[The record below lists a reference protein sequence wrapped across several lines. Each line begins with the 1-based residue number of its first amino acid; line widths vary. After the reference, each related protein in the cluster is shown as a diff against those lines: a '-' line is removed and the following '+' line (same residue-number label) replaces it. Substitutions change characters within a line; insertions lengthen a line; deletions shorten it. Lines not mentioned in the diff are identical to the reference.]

1 MAVELSIEANAFL
14 EQNNI
19 QGNIILELAGFPNLY
34 GSVLVTR
41 VSKYGDD
48 IFFGDDGLLY
58 GGAISD
64 DTSKD
69 YISLTG
75 TTNNIT
81 QKLDQDKGGSSSI
94 TSFKI
99 RLIDKNGEVTRA
111 FSPSITVD
119 DILGNEAVVYWQS
132 VGSKHPQDSARLFVG
147 VCSSASFGA
156 GYVDV
161 TIQHPETLK
170 RQDLLPKITSEL
182 TAALGTGV
190 TACLV
195 ESTAGVVSPQ
205 ENLETYI
212 RINDEIIKI
221 VGITSVGF
229 LSMER
234 GQFGTIDTDH
244 SIGDEYETFYRLQG
258 DPIELSLRMILSDPD
273 NESFATKTATRIVDI
288 SATESVPNALFF
300 NEANIQDTLGLVV
313 GDQVALTVGA
323 SVGNLFSYRN
333 ILSFGTTDSGSYI
346 VVDQTLTAEIDI
358 EATVLFKSKYN
369 KLSFGAGLK
378 PYQVD
383 VQNFEYI
390 DTTFGAQFFTYD
402 YYIKDTLNLKE
413 FIDESLFY
421 PSSLFSLPRQGRV
434 SLGLSAPPILGANA
448 KTLNA
453 DNITNAASVSM
464 SRSINQSFYN
474 SVAYKFN
481 EDAVEDKFLGAT
493 IFTSEDSFNR
503 VKVGP
508 RTLSIEAGGI
518 RDTADNRN
526 KIDSISRRF
535 LDRYQ
540 YGAETIDVQ
549 TDFKTAFSIEPGDTV
564 ILDGESI
571 GLADITQG
579 NRNFLPRV
587 MEVQNRAINLKTG
600 KCSLSLSDTNLGV
613 RARYA
618 VFSPAS
624 IIGTGS
630 TTTRIVITKS
640 FNEDLTLE
648 RDKWSDYVLQKV
660 RIRNEDYSYD
670 EEVTLIALDPSNPNI
685 LQVNPALP
693 SPPSAGYFIE
703 CPEYDETSKQ
713 DMKYWKGLHAFFNP
727 QVAAVSGSTTEVTVD
742 AGDIG
747 KFYIGAPV
755 RIHLEDYSEDDTT
768 TVAEISGT
776 TITLNKTLSFNVT
789 SSHLIDLIG
798 FGDNGSPYCWY

>member
-41 VSKYGDD
+41 ISKYGDN

-81 QKLDQDKGGSSSI
+81 QKLDQDKGGSSSV

-99 RLIDKNGEVTRA
+99 RLIDKNGELTNA
-111 FSPSITVD
+111 FSPSVTVD
-119 DILGNEAVVYWQS
+119 DILGNEAVVYWQA

-170 RQDLLPKITSEL
+170 RQELLPKITSEL
-182 TAALGTGV
+182 TADLGAGV

-195 ESTAGVVSPQ
+195 ESTAGVISPQ

-212 RINDEIIKI
+212 KINDEIIKI
-221 VGITSVGF
+221 VGITTAGF
-229 LSMER
+229 LSMVR
-234 GQFGTIDTDH
+234 GQFGTIDADH
-244 SIGDEYETFYRLQG
+244 STGDEYETFYRLQG
-258 DPIELSLRMILSDPD
+258 DPIELSLRMMLSDPD
-273 NESFATKTATRIVDI
+273 NESFATNTATRIVDV
-288 SATESVPNALFF
+288 SATESIPNAVFF
-300 NEANIQDTLGLVV
+300 NDANIQDTLGLVV
-313 GDQVALTVGA
+313 GDQMSLTVGA
-323 SVGNLFSYRN
+323 SVGNLFGFTD
-333 ILSFGTTDSGSYI
+333 ILSFGVTNSGSYVI
-346 VVDQTLTAEIDI
+346 VDTPLTAEIDI
-358 EATVLFKSKYN
+358 TSTALFKSKYN

-434 SLGLSAPPILGANA
+434 SLGLSAPPILGPNA
-448 KTLNA
+448 KTL
-453 DNITNAASVSM
+453 DSSNITNAANVSM
-464 SRSINQSFYN
+464 TRSINQSFYN
-474 SVAYKFN
+474 SIAYKFN
-481 EDAVEDKFLGAT
+481 EDAVENKFLGAT
-493 IFTSEDSFNR
+493 IFSSEDSFNR
-503 VKVGP
+503 VKIGP

-518 RDTADNRN
+518 RDTQDNRN

-540 YGAETIDVQ
+540 YGAETIEIQ
-549 TDFKTAFSIEPGDTV
+549 TDFKTAFSIEPGDTC

-579 NRNFLPRV
+579 NRDFLPRV
-587 MEVQNRAINLKTG
+587 MEVQNRSINLKTG

-613 RARYA
+613 RARYS
-618 VFSPAS
+618 VFSPSS

-630 TTTRIVITKS
+630 TVNDIVITKS
-640 FNEDLTLE
+640 FSEDLTLE
-648 RDKWSDYVLQKV
+648 RDKWGDYLLQKV
-660 RIRNEDYSYD
+660 RVRNEDYSFD
-670 EEVTLIALDPSNPNI
+670 EEVTLIALDSSNPNI
-685 LQVNPALP
+685 LQVNPALSIAP
-693 SPPSAGYFIE
+693 TAGYFIE
-703 CPEYDETSKQ
+703 SPVYDQTSKQ
-713 DMKYWKGLHAFFNP
+713 DMKYWKALHAYFNP
-727 QVAAVSGSTTEVTVD
+727 QVAALSGTTTEITVD

-747 KFYIGAPV
+747 KFYVGAPV

-768 TVAEISGT
+768 TVAEINT
-776 TITLNKTLSFNVT
+776 NTLTLNKTIGFAVT

-798 FGDNGSPYCWY
+798 FGDEGSPYAWY